1 MKKSFFA
8 RPVPAG
14 AGAAAA
20 AAIQCD
26 KNVNIR
32 NKLIYLNL
40 SRRIDGPRE
49 PEEPECEVFG
59 CARCVLRTA
68 QPAFLIGRVKSDYR

>member
-8 RPVPAG
+8 CPVSAE

-20 AAIQCD
+20 AAIECD

-40 SRRIDGPRE
+40 SRRIDEPRE
-49 PEEPECEVFG
+49 LEELECKVFG
-59 CARCVLRTA
+59 CARCVLRTE
-68 QPAFLIGRVKSDYR
+68 QPAFLIGRIKSDYR